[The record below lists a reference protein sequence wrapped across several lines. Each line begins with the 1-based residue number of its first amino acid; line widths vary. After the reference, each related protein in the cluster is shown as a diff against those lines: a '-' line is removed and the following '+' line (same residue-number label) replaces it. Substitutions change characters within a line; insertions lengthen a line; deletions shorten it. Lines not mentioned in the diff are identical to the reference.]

1 MEITG
6 IIAHT
11 LKGYDKVEKT
21 ESSPRK
27 AKGARSSPPAGRDS
41 VNISGNARLAST
53 ATETARETPD
63 VRKQKVAELKALV
76 QSGQYEPDLQ
86 RTAAK
91 IVEEDLDLLI

>member
-6 IIAHT
+6 IIANT

-27 AKGARSSPPAGRDS
+27 DKGSRSSSSGRDS
-41 VNISGNARLAST
+41 VKISGEAKLFGKAM
-53 ATETARETPD
+53 ETARNTPD
-63 VRKQKVAELKALV
+63 VRQEKVNRLKAQV
-76 QSGQYEPDLQ
+76 ESGEYEPNLQ